1 MTTPRTVTIDAS
13 ALAAIA
19 LAANGAY
26 PNEGCGALLGELDGG
41 TPRVTLTLPIPN
53 SEAGTPR
60 VRFAV
65 APRDYLAVECEADRL
80 GARLLGFWHSHPDH
94 PARPSGTDRA
104 YAWEGLLTVIV
115 SVRSGES
122 AEIGAFEILG
132 PEEPF
137 TALEIQESGS
147 LSLVTRL
154 SSNALV

>member
-13 ALAAIA
+13 VLAAIA
-19 LAANGAY
+19 LAANEAY
-26 PNEGCGALLGELDGG
+26 PNEGCGALLGELVAGG
-41 TPRVTLTLPIPN
+41 AHVSRTLPIPN

-65 APRDYLAVECEADRL
+65 APRDYLAVEREADRL

-94 PARPSGTDRA
+94 PALPSGTDRA

-115 SVRSGES
+115 SVRNGES

-132 PEEPF
+132 AEEPF
-137 TALEIQESGS
+137 TALGILESGS
-147 LSLVTRL
+147 LVPVTRL
-154 SSNALV
+154 SPPALV